1 LIKQSPNDF
10 EGEEMRY
17 LPIVLVSLLLA
28 FCRPIHAENGKP
40 LKVIGS
46 DLTIQTAEQG
56 EFLSKPADPRRFKP
70 SNFAGKTTGLFGW
83 RMKVQTTRKSI
94 LVEEQDSLANG
105 YTMSFKAVPK
115 FGYIYSANDLLRT
128 AAPGKYESRVLIDN
142 EPVANFTVTVK

>member
-1 LIKQSPNDF
+1 
-10 EGEEMRY
+10 MRY
-17 LPIVLVSLLLA
+17 LKLVSVALLLA
-28 FCRPIHAENGKP
+28 FCAPINAQNAKP
-40 LKVIGS
+40 LKVLGS

-142 EPVANFTVTVK
+142 EPIMTFTVTVK